1 MIIKKISFFA
11 ASIISLLIIQF
22 LFLNNSNSQENN
34 SKRYSEDS
42 GILSIMYH
50 RFNENKYPS
59 TNIKMDI
66 FDQQMKSIKELG
78 YEFYDP
84 KLFISQFGEPKKN
97 KLREVIGN
105 GRIVLFGLPG
115 AFTSTCSKLHLPGFV
130 ANADKIKA
138 KGIEN
143 IFCLSVNDPYVMN
156 GWGEINNTGDKIKM
170 LSDPYLLFTKAI
182 GAEVDRNAKG
192 MGIRSN
198 RYLMVIEN
206 FTIVNIHVEKET
218 KECGLTSAENL
229 LNNLI

>member
-1 MIIKKISFFA
+1 MKLKIKDQIP
-11 ASIISLLIIQF
+11 
-22 LFLNNSNSQENN
+22 
-34 SKRYSEDS
+34 D
-42 GILSIMYH
+42 
-50 RFNENKYPS
+50 
-59 TNIKMDI
+59 TDI
-66 FDQQMKSIKELG
+66 FQLVD
-78 YEFYDP
+78 
-84 KLFISQFGEPKKN
+84 GEPQKS
-97 KLREVIGN
+97 KLREIIGDGKN
-105 GRIVLFGLPG
+105 VLFSLPG

-156 GWGEINNTGDKIKM
+156 GWGEINNIGNSIKM
-170 LSDPYLLFTKAI
+170 LSDPYLLFTKEI

-206 FTIVNIHVEKET
+206 FTVVNIHVEKET